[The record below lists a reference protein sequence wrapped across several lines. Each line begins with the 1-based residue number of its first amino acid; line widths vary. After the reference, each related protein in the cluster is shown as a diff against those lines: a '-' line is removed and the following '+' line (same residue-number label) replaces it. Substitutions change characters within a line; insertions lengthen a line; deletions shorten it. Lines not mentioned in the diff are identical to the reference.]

1 MSANMPRGSRQAEMK
16 RPIHSALGLI
26 SVGLGAIGAFLPI
39 MPTVPFLLL
48 AVYFF
53 ARSNPDWEQRI
64 LDHPTWGPQVLD
76 WRERRAISR
85 RAKTMA
91 IGAMATGAVFTW
103 WGTSVRAANATRR
116 LPTTRC
122 SSRAGRCANCAS
134 SSAWMRSWSPW
145 TEGHR
150 PAGTDL

>member
-1 MSANMPRGSRQAEMK
+1 M
-16 RPIHSALGLI
+16 RPVYKALGLFA
-26 SVGLGAIGAFLPI
+26 VGLGLVGAFLPI

-53 ARSNPDWEQRI
+53 ARSNPEWEQKI

-91 IGAMATGAVFTW
+91 IGAMATGAVVTYFTLGHPW
-103 WGTSVRAANATRR
+103 YWISIAILVIAGSWIATR
-116 LPTTRC
+116 
-122 SSRAGRCANCAS
+122 A
-134 SSAWMRSWSPW
+134 
-145 TEGHR
+145 E
-150 PAGTDL
+150 